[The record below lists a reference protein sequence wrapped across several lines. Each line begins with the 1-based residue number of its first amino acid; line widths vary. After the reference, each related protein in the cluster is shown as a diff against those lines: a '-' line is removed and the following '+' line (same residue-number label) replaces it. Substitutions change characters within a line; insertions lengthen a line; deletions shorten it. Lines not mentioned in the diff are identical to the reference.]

1 MERGVGKKINF
12 KISIPRDKERR
23 VQITLIISSPISP
36 PTPPI
41 SCTPLCHLTFSP
53 LPFLPPIESPPCI
66 FRGSNT
72 GWGGERRVG
81 FIFLKFPINFHSA
94 CRTVWWL
101 PSRELEVNAVF
112 FIFIKNNHFTV
123 YLYSFVL
130 QSFKYVFGILLKWK
144 KKTRFILT
152 SLVRYREKTR
162 N

>member
-1 MERGVGKKINF
+1 MGREKKEGYFGGRGVGKKINF

-36 PTPPI
+36 PTLPI
-41 SCTPLCHLTFSP
+41 SCTPLSHLTFSP
-53 LPFLPPIESPPCI
+53 LPFLPPIGVGRGELDLYFWNFQLI
-66 FRGSNT
+66 FTALVERSDGCHRGN
-72 GWGGERRVG
+72 WKLMQ
-81 FIFLKFPINFHSA
+81 F
-94 CRTVWWL
+94 
-101 PSRELEVNAVF
+101 F

-123 YLYSFVL
+123 YSFVL

-144 KKTRFILT
+144 KKKTRFILT